1 MVSNNPVSGAMPRER
16 RGAVSLLA
24 ALKRAAASPRLYV
37 YLSCIALA
45 VLTNYRLGK
54 ELLWDTMDYHI
65 YAGFSALHDRFGL
78 DYFAAGPQGYFNP
91 YAYVP
96 FYLLLRSRLTVLE
109 DASILAALQS
119 VILWL
124 TFELALLV
132 APSDQPRVRWAVG
145 ILTAI
150 FAFGNPIL
158 LNELGSSYADITT
171 AEVALAGWLVL
182 ATAIRSPT
190 GMRVL
195 CGALLLGVA
204 SALKPTNAVHAVSA
218 VALLLFIPRSWASRS
233 RFAGL
238 FAAGVAVGFVL
249 VSAPWSLRLEQHF
262 GNPVFPLLNGLFRSP
277 EFTTAPMQSYRFIP
291 SSLGSALLRPFTMV
305 APVTLV
311 DVEWTAPDV
320 RYALL
325 LVLILGVP
333 LQQIWGRRKGHRTRS
348 VPELDPRARM
358 LAALGCGF
366 LLDWSL
372 WLPASGNGRY
382 FIPMA
387 CVAAVLDIG
396 LVFLLLAARPKAR
409 NYALA
414 AIIGVQFFQLY
425 AGTEYRA
432 ALPWTR
438 QPWFS
443 VSVPADLASQPNLYF
458 TIGSQ
463 TNSFILTD
471 LPAGSGFV
479 NLQGD
484 YVLEPDGPNGRRIKS
499 LLERYGSHLRVLVRD
514 ARADAPGEHSL
525 QNPVSVDD
533 ALGPFGLS
541 VDASRCSHLLVR
553 GVVVPWL
560 QSSSEQASYPRAERE
575 PYTDYFLVCVVQRR
589 ASGVLPLPGKPAADL
604 ALNHLEDACPA
615 LFQPAR
621 AGDIVGG
628 DAKHGFVFLR
638 KYTNTDTVAWVGRGS
653 VWFLRLFAPDERDLG
668 PQRVWEARAP
678 DVACA
683 RRGQR
688 AYLQVLERTR

>member
-1 MVSNNPVSGAMPRER
+1 MVSNNPASGAIPRER
-16 RGAVSLLA
+16 GGAASLLA

-37 YLSCIALA
+37 YLSCIVLA

-96 FYLLLRSRLTVLE
+96 FYLLLRSKLTALE
-109 DASILAALQS
+109 DASLLAALQS

-132 APSDQPRVRWAVG
+132 APSDRPRVRWAVA
-145 ILTAI
+145 ILAAV
-150 FAFGNPIL
+150 FAFANPVL
-158 LNELGSSYADITT
+158 LTELGSSYADITT

-190 GMRVL
+190 AIRVL

-204 SALKPTNAVHAVSA
+204 CALKPTNAVHAVSA
-218 VALLLFIPRSWASRS
+218 VALLLFMPRGWLTRC
-233 RFAGL
+233 RYAGL
-238 FAAGVAVGFVL
+238 LATGVAVGFML

-277 EFTTAPMQSYRFIP
+277 EFTTARMQSYRFIP

-311 DVEWTAPDV
+311 DVEWPAPDV

-325 LVLILGVP
+325 LVLVLGAL
-333 LQQIWGRRKGHRTRS
+333 LQQIWRKRGKIGS

-366 LLDWSL
+366 LVDWSL
-372 WLPASGNGRY
+372 WLSASGNGRY

-396 LVFLLLAARPKAR
+396 LVFLLLAGRPKAR
-409 NYALA
+409 NYTLA

-443 VSVPADLASQPNLYF
+443 VSVPTDLASQPNLYF

-479 NLQGD
+479 NLEGD
-484 YVLEPDGPNGRRIKS
+484 YVLEPRGPNGRRVES
-499 LLERYGSHLRVLVRD
+499 LVKRYGSHLRVLVRD
-514 ARADAPGEHSL
+514 ARADAPWQRSL

-553 GVVVPWL
+553 GVAVPWL
-560 QSSSEQASYPRAERE
+560 QAASGQVSHPQAARE
-575 PYTDYFLVCVVQRR
+575 PNTEYFLACVVERR
-589 ASGVLPLPGKPAADL
+589 ASGEVLPFPGKRAADM
-604 ALNHLEDACPA
+604 ALDHLEDACPA
-615 LFQPAR
+615 LFQPALV
-621 AGDIVGG
+621 GDIVGG
-628 DAKHGFVFLR
+628 DATHGFVFLR

-653 VWFLRLFAPDERDLG
+653 VWFLRLFAPEERDLG
-668 PQRVWEARAP
+668 PQRVWEGRAP
-678 DVACA
+678 RVACA

-688 AYLQVLERTR
+688 AYLRILEPRP

>member
-1 MVSNNPVSGAMPRER
+1 MVSNNPVSGAIRPESGRM
-16 RGAVSLLA
+16 AWLT
-24 ALKRAAASPRLYV
+24 ALRRAAVSPRLYV
-37 YLSCIALA
+37 YLSCVVLA
-45 VLTNYRLGK
+45 VLANYRLGK
-54 ELLWDTMDYHI
+54 ELLWDTMDYHV

-96 FYLLLRSRLTVLE
+96 FYLLLRSTLPVLA

-119 VILWL
+119 VIFWL
-124 TFELALLV
+124 TFELALLA
-132 APSDQPRVRWAVG
+132 APTEQPRARWSIGVLAAV
-145 ILTAI
+145 
-150 FAFGNPIL
+150 FAFANPVL

-182 ATAIRSPT
+182 ATALRAPT
-190 GMRVL
+190 GARVFW
-195 CGALLLGVA
+195 GAILLGAA
-204 SALKPTNAVHAVSA
+204 SALKLTNAVHAVSA
-218 VALLLFIPRSWASRS
+218 VALLPFIPRGWRS
-233 RFAGL
+233 RFRFSGL

-249 VSAPWSLRLEQHF
+249 VSAPWSFRLEQHF
-262 GNPVFPLLNGLFRSP
+262 GSPLFPLLNGLFRSP
-277 EFTTAPMQSYRFIP
+277 EFSTAPMQSYRFIP
-291 SSLGSALLRPFTMV
+291 SGLVSALLRPFTLIK
-305 APVTLV
+305 PVTLV
-311 DVEWTAPDV
+311 DVEWPAPDV

-325 LVLILGVP
+325 LVLIVGVL
-333 LQQIWGRRKGHRTRS
+333 LQQIWRWRKGGMRF
-348 VPELDPRARM
+348 PIPQLDPARRI
-358 LAALGCGF
+358 LAALGCAF

-372 WLPASGNGRY
+372 WLTASGNGRY

-396 LVFLLLAARPKAR
+396 LVFLLLAAWPKAR
-409 NYALA
+409 NYALL

-432 ALPWTR
+432 ALPWNR

-458 TIGSQ
+458 TIGTQ

-484 YVLEPDGPNGRRIKS
+484 YVLEPGGPNGERVKS
-499 LLERYGSHLRVLVRD
+499 LLERYGPHVRVLVRD
-514 ARADAPGEHSL
+514 ARADAPSENSL
-525 QNPVSVDD
+525 PNPAIIDD
-533 ALGPFGLS
+533 ALGPFGLE
-541 VDASRCSHLLVR
+541 VQASRCEHVLVH
-553 GVVVPWL
+553 GVAVFWL
-560 QSSSEQASYPRAERE
+560 QGSDDSTPHPRAVRE
-575 PYTDYFLVCVVQRR
+575 PNTDYFLSCVVERR
-589 ASGVLPLPGKPAADL
+589 GAGEVLPLPGKRAADL
-604 ALNHLEDACPA
+604 ALDHLEDACPA

-628 DAKHGFVFLR
+628 GAAHGFFFLR

-653 VWFLRLFAPDERDLG
+653 VWFLRLFAPDERNLG
-668 PQRVWEARAP
+668 PQRIWEGRAP
-678 DVACA
+678 RVACA

-688 AYLQVLERTR
+688 AYLKVLEP